1 LKDLFEKN
9 FTTKE
14 DLAQMGMGQMSI
26 FKKCFLLI
34 NEEEKN
40 IDKKITYA
48 YVSPSSYRKEKKEHL
63 TVKVNPNSLNGMA
76 QLMTIIF
83 ENKNIAVSQEALQ
96 FVGFLFD
103 KLDESLVGLVT
114 EFKSKILDSCL
125 EEFYK
130 TEDQQ

>member
-1 LKDLFEKN
+1 MN
-9 FTTKE
+9 
-14 DLAQMGMGQMSI
+14 
-26 FKKCFLLI
+26 
-34 NEEEKN
+34 
-40 IDKKITYA
+40 
-48 YVSPSSYRKEKKEHL
+48 
-63 TVKVNPNSLNGMA
+63 

-130 TEDQQ
+130 TEDQLSKYLKIIEKLMN